1 MKKGSGEKRRKLEEN
16 QDIALV
22 NLKRMVEM
30 NKADKIQNNL
40 HLIDFPKENQHIFF
54 VADPK
59 EVRT

>member
-30 NKADKIQNNL
+30 NKADKIQSNL

-54 VADPK
+54 VADPTD
-59 EVRT
+59 VRT